1 MESICRTEQHNVGFN
16 PSPRRIKAL
25 NNDAHEVK
33 QKKGFSRFID
43 DARFWQQTY
52 DALPDIMFIVDREFR
67 IIRANK
73 AACESLGSDVIGRKC
88 FKLIYGVDD
97 PVALCPACQVFHS
110 NQPVKDEKKIHNLGN
125 RWYEVSA
132 YPIKDDHDF
141 VWHSLHIFRDID
153 TSKNM
158 ESQLQELQI
167 KDVLTGLHNRRHFND
182 IFQREFDL
190 ASRRMSGLVLLVL
203 NLDSFKQVNNLFGH
217 EFGDFV
223 LTEFAHLL
231 RGRVRKT
238 DICARVGGEEFA
250 ILLPDADLTEGEMIA
265 RNIHSLA
272 EQFIYNDGDKCQQV
286 TVSIGLASFNENE
299 PQTTDELLSFA
310 NQALFEAKESGRNR
324 VEIYMS
330 E

>member
-1 MESICRTEQHNVGFN
+1 MENICRTEQHNVGFS

-25 NNDAHEVK
+25 NNDTHEVK

-73 AACESLGSDVIGRKC
+73 AAYESLGPDVIGRKC

-110 NQPVKDEKKIHNLGN
+110 NQPVKDEKKIHHLGN

-167 KDVLTGLHNRRHFND
+167 KDALTGLHNRRHFND

-190 ASRRMSGLVLLVL
+190 ASRRMTGLVLLVL

-231 RGRVRKT
+231 QGRVRKT

-299 PQTTDELLSFA
+299 PQTTDEFLSFA

-324 VEIYMS
+324 VEIYTTV
-330 E
+330 